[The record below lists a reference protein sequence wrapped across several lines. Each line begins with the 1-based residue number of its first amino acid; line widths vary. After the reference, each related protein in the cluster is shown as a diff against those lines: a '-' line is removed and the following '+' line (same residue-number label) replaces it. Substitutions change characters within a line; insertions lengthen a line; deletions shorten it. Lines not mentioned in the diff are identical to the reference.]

1 MKYARKTLKTP
12 SPNPALHQDGIV
24 APSLLSHIAKQ
35 VGGRKQLAYIL
46 RVSESLI
53 DQQISGVKDDPMMRC
68 KKMMRALVA
77 CGRPDFAL
85 AVAEDVAS
93 EINAVVFTAE
103 QLRALRALARSVT
116 P

>member
-1 MKYARKTLKTP
+1 MKYAGKTLKTP
-12 SPNPALHQDGIV
+12 PTNPELHQEGV
-24 APSLLSHIAKQ
+24 AVTSLLSHIAKQ

-77 CGRPDFAL
+77 SGRPDFAL

-93 EINAVVFTAE
+93 EINAVVFTAD
-103 QLRALRALARSVT
+103 QLRALRALARSIT